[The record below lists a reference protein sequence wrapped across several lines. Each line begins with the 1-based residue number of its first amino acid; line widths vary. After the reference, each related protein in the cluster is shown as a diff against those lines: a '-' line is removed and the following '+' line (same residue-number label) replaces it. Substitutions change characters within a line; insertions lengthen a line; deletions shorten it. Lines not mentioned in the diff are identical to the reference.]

1 MLERKIST
9 MNKLAKLAVS
19 DEGFVFDPTTGDTYL
34 MNRVGTAIL
43 RGLQH
48 GRNEDEVVQDIVQEF
63 DCAEEVVTRDVADFT
78 DRLRTIHL
86 L

>member
-1 MLERKIST
+1 
-9 MNKLAKLAVS
+9 MNKLGRLAVS